1 MEKLSRRAWLQLIG
15 ATGAAAAGGGLAYTY
30 APWWDYDEDANQF
43 RRPLTKATTLSAQMR
58 ELVRYAT
65 LAGSGHNTQ
74 PWKFAMKENALEIRP
89 DLARRLPTVDPNDR
103 ELWISLGCALEN
115 LIIAA
120 RAAGYE
126 SEVTYPDAA
135 NFIHVRLKSRTPES
149 GALFHAI
156 PLRQNTRSEF
166 DGRRVPA
173 GDLDQLLTLP
183 LEPGVTLRAVTRATD
198 VETVLEY
205 VNRGNLTQYADKA
218 FVDELIHWVRFNN
231 REALT
236 SRDGLYSRSAGRPQ
250 VPRWLGQMIV
260 ARTTPQQ
267 QADADAKNLRSSAGA
282 IVVASQFDSKT
293 SWVRTGQVYG
303 RVALK
308 LTSLNLT
315 SAFLNQPIEV
325 GAVRGEFR
333 SALALGDSL
342 PQLLFRFGYAHPLP
356 RSLRRPL
363 EQVIV
368 QS

>member
-1 MEKLSRRAWLQLIG
+1 MEKLSRRAWLQLI
-15 ATGAAAAGGGLAYTY
+15 AASGAAAAGGDLAYAY
-30 APWWDYDEDANQF
+30 APWWDYDENANQV
-43 RRPLTKATTLSAQMR
+43 RRPLTKATTVSAQMR

-65 LAGSGHNTQ
+65 LAGSGHNAQ
-74 PWKFAMKENALEIRP
+74 PWKFAMRENAIEIRP
-89 DLARRLPTVDPNDR
+89 DFARRLPTVDPNDR

-135 NFIHVRLKSRTPES
+135 NFIHVRLKPSTPES
-149 GALFHAI
+149 GALFRAI

-198 VETVLEY
+198 LETVLEY

-218 FVDELIHWVRFNN
+218 FVDELIHWVRFNKQ
-231 REALT
+231 EALS
-236 SRDGLYSRSAGRPQ
+236 SRDGLYSASAGRPQ

-267 QADADAKNLRSSAGA
+267 QADADARNLRSSAGA
-282 IVVASQFDSKT
+282 IVVASQFDSKI

-325 GAVRGEFR
+325 AAVRGQFQ
-333 SALALGDSL
+333 SGLALGDAL

-363 EQVIV
+363 DQVIV